1 MAIGLVL
8 ESVDRPLLR
17 LQLTFQ
23 LPNLF
28 PLKFHECVKATQ
40 AERVCIES
48 VDSSSR
54 HGLILLNQIPTMPRS
69 RIRCMASSH
78 QLKSRPGQRR
88 SKSSGGLSAVRKRQ
102 FQQRL
107 LKWYREYGRDLPWR
121 KTSNPYHI
129 LVSEVMLQQTQ
140 VDRVIPKYH
149 EFLKRYPS
157 FEELAGSPLKDVK
170 KTWYPLG
177 YNVRPE
183 RLHSIACETVERYGG
198 ELPRA
203 AEELL
208 SFKGIGRYT
217 AGAIRSFAFNEDAPI
232 LDTNVSRVLHRLF
245 IARGEP
251 KAQKAEL
258 WRLSEALIPR
268 GKGYDFNQAIMDFGA
283 LLCTARDPYCLLCP
297 MKSFCKTYPFDT
309 KTNGTS

>member
-1 MAIGLVL
+1 
-8 ESVDRPLLR
+8 
-17 LQLTFQ
+17 
-23 LPNLF
+23 LF
-28 PLKFHECVKATQ
+28 Y
-40 AERVCIES
+40 ERIA
-48 VDSSSR
+48 
-54 HGLILLNQIPTMPRS
+54 GLILKKRTPTMPT
-69 RIRCMASSH
+69 IRKGEDMARRASAKIRTS
-78 QLKSRPGQRR
+78 KRAPRR
-88 SKSSGGLSAVRKRQ
+88 SVSLGAPAKRR

-121 KTSNPYHI
+121 KTSDPYHI

-149 EFLKRYPS
+149 EFLERYPS
-157 FEELAGSPLKDVK
+157 FEDLAEAPVADVK

-177 YNVRPE
+177 YNIRPE

-198 ELPRA
+198 KLPSD

-232 LDTNVSRVLHRLF
+232 LDTNVIRVLHRVF
-245 IARGEP
+245 VAEGDP
-251 KAQKAEL
+251 KTQKAML
-258 WRLSEALIPR
+258 WDLSEALIPR

-283 LLCTARDPYCLLCP
+283 TVCTARDPYCLLCP
-297 MKSFCKTYPFDT
+297 MKSSCKTYPFSPAS
-309 KTNGTS
+309 GG